1 MQGQRV
7 LFVEGQDTSSYDFRV
22 YRAAYPEYLVVPV
35 GGSKEVIKAVTAS
48 KTVNPVLGWLV
59 KGYGIVDRDVY
70 GVKHFEDKDYQNVF
84 PLQLVVEIECFLCT
98 KEVFKAVA
106 SVERTFVRELWE
118 RVRDLLRAVHH
129 RTLEEQVQTYLEES
143 DEPRALQE
151 KIRNW
156 ERVEKISWP
165 KTVRDDVIEH
175 CRAQRERFEE
185 QVEEIAR
192 NLKSTLKEAHKASE
206 ILQLMNLPNED
217 KRELVGSVAK
227 LLSLSEEEYLE
238 VVCSLL
244 SARRRNREN
253 NKNKRKRHSLE
264 SKEGRER
271 KRVSAKNEK
280 KKDKKKE
287 KEKEK
292 EKLKEREEM
301 ALEQEEGYPRPAYNR
316 SALDFMARA
325 VRKYLPTLDALQEA
339 VDEFLRDQQIAHD
352 IDVDHLKS
360 DYRESLHTFI
370 EQHGSYAI
378 LIEEQGRT
386 ILKTSPIPFPPGM
399 VTAQVL
405 PKDAWRLFSEL
416 FDLPMSATACLPTLY
431 ETLPL
436 VFPSIRL
443 PLEQFLELYRK
454 HGLSGAPSPSHCHG
468 DELIYLSRLSI
479 TLRSSTSAAH

>member
-106 SVERTFVRELWE
+106 SVDRTSVRELWE

-129 RTLEEQVQTYLEES
+129 RALEEQVQTYLEES

-165 KTVRDDVIEH
+165 KKVRDDVIEH
-175 CRAQRERFEE
+175 CRAQRERLEK
-185 QVEEIAR
+185 QVEEIEG
-192 NLKSTLKEAHKASE
+192 NWKSTLKEAHKASE
-206 ILQLMNLPNED
+206 ILQLMNLPNEN

-244 SARRRNREN
+244 SALPRRRKREN
-253 NKNKRKRHSLE
+253 NKNKRKRRHSLE
-264 SKEGRER
+264 SKERSER
-271 KRVSAKNEK
+271 KRVRAKNEK
-280 KKDKKKE
+280 KKDKKQ
-287 KEKEK
+287 EKEK
-292 EKLKEREEM
+292 EKLKETRWRWNRRKDTPDQHITGPHWILWRGQSRSISQPWM
-301 ALEQEEGYPRPAYNR
+301 RCRRP
-316 SALDFMARA
+316 S
-325 VRKYLPTLDALQEA
+325 
-339 VDEFLRDQQIAHD
+339 
-352 IDVDHLKS
+352 
-360 DYRESLHTFI
+360 
-370 EQHGSYAI
+370 
-378 LIEEQGRT
+378 
-386 ILKTSPIPFPPGM
+386 
-399 VTAQVL
+399 
-405 PKDAWRLFSEL
+405 
-416 FDLPMSATACLPTLY
+416 MSFF
-431 ETLPL
+431 
-436 VFPSIRL
+436 VV
-443 PLEQFLELYRK
+443 
-454 HGLSGAPSPSHCHG
+454 
-468 DELIYLSRLSI
+468 SR
-479 TLRSSTSAAH
+479 